1 MLFSYSL
8 KILIYAILLM
18 LSHFS
23 LVEIILKSLEYD
35 TKMLLRWFNL
45 NLLGANPEKVSAY
58 DFWEILMGKAFTI
71 D

>member
-1 MLFSYSL
+1 
-8 KILIYAILLM
+8 M

-35 TKMLLRWFNL
+35 KKMLLRWFNL